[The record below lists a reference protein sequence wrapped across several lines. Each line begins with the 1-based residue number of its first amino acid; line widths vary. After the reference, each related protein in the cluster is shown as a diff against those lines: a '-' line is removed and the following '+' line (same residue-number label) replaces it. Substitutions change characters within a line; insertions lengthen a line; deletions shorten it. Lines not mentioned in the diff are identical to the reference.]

1 MSYVPSLNGRSGGR
15 AGGIIVMEEERE
27 EIRKENKK

>member
-1 MSYVPSLNGRSGGR
+1 MSYVPSLNDCRQM
-15 AGGIIVMEEERE
+15 GGIVVVEEERE